1 MQGMSLEDMERE
13 LDEAIRRR
21 RELRKETE
29 ARKASSEEHIRDT
42 RERLER
48 GVDRDGLED
57 PD

>member
-1 MQGMSLEDMERE
+1 MSLGDMERE